1 MFHRC
6 IAALFLLLLTTQ
18 PASALVLRD
27 PALTAK
33 ELRAVDHRS
42 FDCWVVRPIGVP
54 FHGVIWA
61 VVRAEPRF

>member
-1 MFHRC
+1 MFRAC
-6 IAALFLLLLTTQ
+6 FVVVFLLFCTL

-33 ELRAVDHRS
+33 ELRALDHRS
-42 FDCWVVRPIGVP
+42 FDCWAVRPIGVP